1 MTNEKLKQQ
10 FNDLNKL
17 LAQHKKTIDL
27 SEQSIKLSMAAVLK
41 NANADEAKQAQ
52 THVKTVKTLLNK
64 AKNTKD
70 IQDLEIEIKNYTKN
84 IKNAR

>member
-17 LAQHKKTIDL
+17 LAQHKKSIDF
-27 SEQSIKLSMAAVLK
+27 SEQAIILSMELVLK
-41 NANADEAKQAQ
+41 NANADEIKQAQ

-64 AKNTKD
+64 AKGTKS
-70 IQDLEIEIKNYTKN
+70 IQDLELEIKNYTKN
-84 IKNAR
+84 IKDAR

>member
-1 MTNEKLKQQ
+1 MTNEQLQKQ

-27 SEQSIKLSMAAVLK
+27 SEQSIKLSMETVLK
-41 NANADEAKQAQ
+41 NANADESKQAQ

-64 AKNTKD
+64 AKESKS
-70 IQDLEIEIKNYTKN
+70 IQDLELEIKNYTKN
-84 IKNAR
+84 IKDAR